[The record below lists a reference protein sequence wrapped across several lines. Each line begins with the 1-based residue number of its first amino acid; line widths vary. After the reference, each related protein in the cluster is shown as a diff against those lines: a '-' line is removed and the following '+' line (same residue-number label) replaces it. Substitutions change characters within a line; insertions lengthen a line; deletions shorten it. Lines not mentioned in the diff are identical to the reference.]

1 MKCAPPVSSQLHRFE
16 RYKLPF
22 AMPKTKNNE
31 TEDINPSSSLS
42 GFAPVID
49 ERTHTL
55 ILGSFPGIASLKSQ
69 QYYGFRHNQFWRLMS
84 VVIGE
89 DLQALEY
96 SHKLDQLLS
105 AGVGLW
111 DVFKSCQRQGSL
123 DSAIRDGELND
134 FVTLKHQYPRLR
146 HICFN
151 GKTAAKIQA
160 YFNEHAYETLVLPSS
175 SPANAMLTFEQ
186 KLLIWQK
193 IRLEND
199 H

>member
-1 MKCAPPVSSQLHRFE
+1 MSQTANKE
-16 RYKLPF
+16 QKQMEYK
-22 AMPKTKNNE
+22 
-31 TEDINPSSSLS
+31 SSLS

-49 ERTHTL
+49 EGTHTL
-55 ILGSFPGIASLKSQ
+55 ILGSFPGVASLESQ

-84 VVIGE
+84 AVIGK

-123 DSAIRDGELND
+123 DSAIRGGELND

-146 HICFN
+146 RICFN

-175 SPANAMLTFEQ
+175 SPANAMLTLEQ

-199 H
+199 Q